1 MIQYFG
7 HMTGQAG
14 DLSLAQDDPNGTGMT
29 TLQDYIAG
37 TNPTDPT
44 SVFQTGVVP
53 PVSAGGNVTLV
64 WSAVAG
70 RTYSVQYKDS
80 LDDPIWQPL
89 SGNPIISGNQGQF
102 AVPAD
107 RPSRYY
113 RIVVQ

>member
-1 MIQYFG
+1 
-7 HMTGQAG
+7 
-14 DLSLAQDDPNGTGMT
+14 MT

-44 SVFQTGVVP
+44 SVFQVAVAP
-53 PVSAGGNVTLV
+53 PVSPGGNVTLV

-80 LDDPIWQPL
+80 LDDPVWHAL
-89 SGNPIISGNQGQF
+89 SGTPAINGNQGQF
-102 AVPAD
+102 TVPAD
-107 RPSRYY
+107 QASRYY